1 MPTDPGS
8 KDIIFQKIDSISS
21 YFATNMDLLNTDI
34 REQLARGI
42 EYSSYSYVRLA
53 FPTPVKDDSVCILY
67 QGDMYLVPEDEELPI
82 EYIELTSQFDAAQTS
97 VDVEVCEE
105 VDGTI
110 LYLDYAASLYKKETI
125 EGYGAL
131 MIEMATNLVRTQDV
145 TQVRTKDFIGCWTG
159 REKNENQYF

>member
-1 MPTDPGS
+1 MKSAGVLYHELPAALTIADGQTLG
-8 KDIIFQKIDSISS
+8 D
-21 YFATNMDLLNTDI
+21 AMADI

-53 FPTPVKDDSVCILY
+53 FPAPVKDDSVCILY

-82 EYIELTSQFDAAQTS
+82 EYIELTSQYDAAQTS

-105 VDGTI
+105 EDGTI
-110 LYLDYAASLYKKETI
+110 LYLDYASSLYKKETI

-131 MIEMATNLVRTQDV
+131 MIEMAAKLVRTEDV
-145 TQVRTKDFIGCWTG
+145 AEVRTKDFITLKRRGA
-159 REKNENQYF
+159 E